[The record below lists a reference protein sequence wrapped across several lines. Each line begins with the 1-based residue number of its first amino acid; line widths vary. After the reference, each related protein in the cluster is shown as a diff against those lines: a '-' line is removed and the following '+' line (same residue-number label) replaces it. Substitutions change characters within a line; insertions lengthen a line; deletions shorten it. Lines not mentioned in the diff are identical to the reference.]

1 MYRKKCVVDRKTG
14 GKDLDPIIVVVVVV
28 VAAAAAA
35 VHHPRR
41 RHPRRHDLFLI
52 LVHRRRRRRRRRTIA
67 IPRGHLLKSLTI
79 DTSDAA
85 HSVIVVLVLIP
96 AGMIQRIDQGR
107 RERSPG
113 AGAEAIV
120 VVLPSRVAVGK
131 GKLCARTTLIREILG
146 KLKEK
151 LIPKIAIGLNLV
163 TTWRKN
169 QMKN

>member
-14 GKDLDPIIVVVVVV
+14 GKDLDPIIVV
-28 VAAAAAA
+28 AAAAA

-41 RHPRRHDLFLI
+41 RHPRRRDLFLI
-52 LVHRRRRRRRRRTIA
+52 LVHRRRRRRRTIA
-67 IPRGHLLKSLTI
+67 IPRGHLLKSLTT

-131 GKLCARTTLIREILG
+131 GKLCARTTLIRKILG

>member
-1 MYRKKCVVDRKTG
+1 MVDRKTG
-14 GKDLDPIIVVVVVV
+14 GKDLDPIIVV
-28 VAAAAAA
+28 AAAAA

-41 RHPRRHDLFLI
+41 RHRRRRHRRRRDLFLI
-52 LVHRRRRRRRRRTIA
+52 LVHRRRRRRTIA
-67 IPRGHLLKSLTI
+67 IPRGHLLKSLTT

-113 AGAEAIV
+113 AGAAAIV

-131 GKLCARTTLIREILG
+131 GKLCARTTLIRKILG

-151 LIPKIAIGLNLV
+151 FIPKIAIGLNLV